1 MAIKQTDFDD
11 DSRDLRVEIKSHD
24 KMIAVQYV
32 YPGTNKVTYCELPG
46 WSPLSEDD
54 LAKALAAKLGTEIEI
69 LNDSVATE
77 SGVDEEALKAL
88 FESIDGPAQDIDI
101 DENENIQV
109 LKSFEN
115 PIEQATEVQPSEVV
129 SHHSRC
135 RRRTATAIA
144 DP

>member
-54 LAKALAAKLGTEIEI
+54 LATALAARLGTEIDV
-69 LNDSVATE
+69 LNDNVATE
-77 SGVDEEALKAL
+77 SGVDGAALKAL
-88 FESIDGPAQDIDI
+88 FECIDGPAEIINDNEIIQDMKSC
-101 DENENIQV
+101 ENII
-109 LKSFEN
+109 K
-115 PIEQATEVQPSEVV
+115 QATEVQPSEVV

-135 RRRTATAIA
+135 RGCIAIA
-144 DP
+144 DS